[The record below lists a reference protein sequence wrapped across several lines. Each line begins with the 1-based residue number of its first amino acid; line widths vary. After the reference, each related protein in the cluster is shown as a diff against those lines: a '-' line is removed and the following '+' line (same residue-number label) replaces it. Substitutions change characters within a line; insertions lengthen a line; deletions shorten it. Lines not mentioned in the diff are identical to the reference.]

1 MEFNILMRNND
12 MVLDEELR
20 PLHGLT
26 EKGKEDYQR
35 FLEQK
40 ADQILFRHNHPFIWF
55 FMTIK
60 EYLNI

>member
-35 FLEQK
+35 FLE
-40 ADQILFRHNHPFIWF
+40 
-55 FMTIK
+55 
-60 EYLNI
+60 